1 MLNRIFQQN
10 KTSQNYITILLSR
23 LNDPGETFAG
33 EITVAETVPQF
44 ANITSQP
51 KMNVETVEGLTSA
64 DQHWQILTE

>member
-10 KTSQNYITILLSR
+10 LTSQNYITILLSR
-23 LNDPGETFAG
+23 LDDPGQTFAG
-33 EITVAETVPQF
+33 EITIAETVPGY

-51 KMNVETVEGLTSA
+51 KMTVETVEGLTSE